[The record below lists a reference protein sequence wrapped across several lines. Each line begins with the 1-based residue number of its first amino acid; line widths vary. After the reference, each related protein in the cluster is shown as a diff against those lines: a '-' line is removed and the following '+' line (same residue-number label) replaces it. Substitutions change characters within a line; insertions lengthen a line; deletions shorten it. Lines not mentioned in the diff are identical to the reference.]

1 MSFYFFAGAVV
12 LLKIVRD
19 NKLKE
24 EKTFLFPS
32 ICYNT
37 SRITK
42 EKEVFNSMRKNLQ
55 KAAGSH
61 FGKPI
66 WLISMIKPPKNT
78 EITEN
83 I

>member
-1 MSFYFFAGAVV
+1 
-12 LLKIVRD
+12 
-19 NKLKE
+19 
-24 EKTFLFPS
+24 
-32 ICYNT
+32 
-37 SRITK
+37 
-42 EKEVFNSMRKNLQ
+42 MRKNLQ

-78 EITEN
+78 EITQF